1 MRNQRGD
8 ITTDPTAIKRIMR
21 NYYEQLDV
29 NKFDKSD
36 KVDKFLE
43 ISRPLKLTQE
53 ETENLSSPIFI
64 KEIEVVVKNLPTKN
78 VQAQVVS
85 PENYT

>member
-64 KEIEVVVKNLPTKN
+64 KEIEVVVKNLPTKK